1 MKGGCPLPSFSISL
15 RGGRPIKG
23 DDLRAAVEE
32 ACDPIIRKAGLA
44 MEAAIKRATPVR
56 TGNLRRSWTTA
67 QEPQWAGNIRRVPVG
82 TAVVY
87 ARHVQYV
94 GRSAGYI
101 DRGLQAGVQPA
112 KRQLEMGVEELAHHL
127 WVKEK

>member
-1 MKGGCPLPSFSISL
+1 MPSFSISL

-23 DDLRAAVEE
+23 DDLQRAVEE
-32 ACDPIIRKAGLA
+32 ACDPFIRKAGLA

-56 TGNLRRSWTTA
+56 TGNLRRSWTTG
-67 QEPQWAGNIRRVPVG
+67 QQPQWAPGGNIRRVPVG

-87 ARHVQYV
+87 ARRVQYV

-101 DRGLQAGVQPA
+101 DRGLNAGVQPA
-112 KRQLEMGVEELAHHL
+112 KRQLELGIQELAHHL
-127 WVKEK
+127 WSKEK